1 MAALSQHRAAGS
13 RGFTLVE
20 LLVVIVIIGILAG
33 LLIPAIGHG
42 IGEAHKTAC
51 RSNLQQLHKLGIL
64 YSASR
69 KGRWPSAQGGAL
81 WVSFSQTQ
89 PPLIDAE
96 QLELLF
102 CPLAETEQ
110 APGLTDYLGP
120 VQSFG
125 RLRDSEPL
133 AADKEDNHGDRR
145 GGNVLRKDGSV
156 QSYGADDPVWDI
168 VRDKLK
174 P

>member
-33 LLIPAIGHG
+33 LLVPAISRG
-42 IGEAHKTAC
+42 IGEADRTAC

-81 WVSFSQTQ
+81 WVSFSEIQ
-89 PPLIDAE
+89 PPLIDPE
-96 QLELLF
+96 QLDLLF
-102 CPLAETEQ
+102 CPLTDTEH
-110 APGLTDYLGP
+110 APGMTDFLGP
-120 VQSFG
+120 VSSFG

-133 AADKEDNHGDRR
+133 AADKEDNHGDRK

-156 QSYGADDPVWDI
+156 QPYGPDDPVWEV
-168 VRDKLK
+168 VREKLK